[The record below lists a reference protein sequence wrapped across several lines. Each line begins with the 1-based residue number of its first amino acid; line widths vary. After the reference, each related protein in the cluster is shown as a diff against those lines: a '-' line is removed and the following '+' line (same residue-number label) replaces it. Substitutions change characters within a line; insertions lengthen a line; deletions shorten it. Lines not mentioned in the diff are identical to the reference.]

1 MDEGQ
6 LLIKW
11 LDANRMSAPDLARKI
26 NVAPTSVY
34 NQFKLKKLSNSFFK
48 KLETANIN
56 ILEFVNAEVST
67 AKEESANTSSNQQD
81 VEYWKNEAYKNAQ
94 EIIRLQEIINNMRE
108 KALQDLDYYTKKIIP
123 KDYIPNSN
131 NT

>member
-6 LLIKW
+6 LLVKW

-26 NVAPTSVY
+26 NVAPPSVY

-56 ILEFVNAEVST
+56 IFEYVNANAEVST
-67 AKEESANTSSNQQD
+67 AKEESANTSNQD

>member
-6 LLIKW
+6 LLVKW

-26 NVAPTSVY
+26 NVAPPSVY